1 MKVSVSNQMP
11 CVLPCVYKNTPNGDF
26 DPIELMG
33 KAISKKLFTP
43 LAQGQSVSIKA
54 DGNTVTEDDITQNL
68 VNCMSDTIQVQY
80 EDYMKDIFQHTLTFF
95 DRRLNINS
103 LYATQAAVKAKLPF
117 PSGTTIY
124 TPSTDVIPISKQFLS
139 GLCDWE
145 TYFATMAFYTK
156 CNTLGLYFANEAA
169 FNDFKVWVDAQ
180 ITLLSSGTT
189 LPMDTVKLFKDFQ
202 TLTLDGLT
210 ESLIL
215 RKDSTDN
222 ADEFSF
228 ARTLVSL
235 IMSYTK
241 QVGSGIYGILPFTV
255 EELFCPKTLV
265 MVNVEKHA
273 HASSKEVADEWNIIN
288 KSINMKPTVLNN
300 NKIQKLTST
309 MRSVQKYKSA
319 ANKAANGMTS
329 SAAKA
334 RAMKFSKKQPS
345 IENLTKRIARI
356 ISKMS
361 FVSKSQNT
369 YSLYKMTFMRPNRR
383 NPDDYNAMG
392 KSASTRYKPDIH
404 IYIDTSG
411 SISEENYQGAIKAC
425 ITLAKK
431 LNVNLYFNSFSHVIS
446 QSTLLKTKDKS
457 TKAIYNQFQKV
468 PKVTG
473 GTEYQQVWEYINA
486 SPKRKRE
493 LSLMITD
500 FEYTAPNQMVKHP
513 KNLYYIPCSKM
524 DWDCICNSAK
534 YFAQSMTH
542 IDANIRKKLL
552 F

>member
-1 MKVSVSNQMP
+1 
-11 CVLPCVYKNTPNGDF
+11 
-26 DPIELMG
+26 
-33 KAISKKLFTP
+33 
-43 LAQGQSVSIKA
+43 
-54 DGNTVTEDDITQNL
+54 
-68 VNCMSDTIQVQY
+68 
-80 EDYMKDIFQHTLTFF
+80 
-95 DRRLNINS
+95 
-103 LYATQAAVKAKLPF
+103 
-117 PSGTTIY
+117 
-124 TPSTDVIPISKQFLS
+124 
-139 GLCDWE
+139 
-145 TYFATMAFYTK
+145 
-156 CNTLGLYFANEAA
+156 
-169 FNDFKVWVDAQ
+169 
-180 ITLLSSGTT
+180 
-189 LPMDTVKLFKDFQ
+189 
-202 TLTLDGLT
+202 
-210 ESLIL
+210 
-215 RKDSTDN
+215 
-222 ADEFSF
+222 
-228 ARTLVSL
+228 
-235 IMSYTK
+235 
-241 QVGSGIYGILPFTV
+241 
-255 EELFCPKTLV
+255 
-265 MVNVEKHA
+265 
-273 HASSKEVADEWNIIN
+273 
-288 KSINMKPTVLNN
+288 
-300 NKIQKLTST
+300 
-309 MRSVQKYKSA
+309 MRSVQKYKNA
-319 ANKAANGMTS
+319 ANKAASGMS
-329 SAAKA
+329 SPAAKA

-383 NPDDYNAMG
+383 NPDDYNSMG

-513 KNLYYIPCSKM
+513 KHLYYIPCSKM
-524 DWDCICNSAK
+524 DWDNICDSAK
-534 YFAQSMTH
+534 YFAQSMMH